1 MSFRNLSWQDRIN
14 YLYNN
19 SDLDESSLEI
29 LKHYGDD
36 DYSLINE
43 NYVTNYQLP
52 EGIAVN
58 IKINNKEYF
67 IPMVTEE
74 PSVIAALSY
83 AGKMAINGTQVFID
97 DNLVRG
103 QIVYSLQANLNFDDV
118 KNYIKNNETEL
129 LNN

>member
-1 MSFRNLSWQDRIN
+1 MSFRNLPWQDRIN

-67 IPMVTEE
+67 IPM
-74 PSVIAALSY
+74 
-83 AGKMAINGTQVFID
+83 
-97 DNLVRG
+97 
-103 QIVYSLQANLNFDDV
+103 
-118 KNYIKNNETEL
+118 
-129 LNN
+129 